1 MLQAFSL
8 WDQGKTLRWIQDF
21 LANRTQQ
28 VVINGHG
35 SSRSYVTSGV
45 PQGSVLGPLLFIC
58 YINDLPKEVKSTLKL
73 YADDVLF
80 YRIIRSI
87 NDCEMLQ
94 KDLDIV
100 NKWVDIWQMA
110 FNLRRQMQASTG
122 H

>member
-1 MLQAFSL
+1 MACNVNSGLQTNLLLLDFKKASDKVSHYCL
-8 WDQGKTLRWIQDF
+8 CYKLSHYGIRGNTLRWIQDF

-45 PQGSVLGPLLFIC
+45 PQGSVLGPLLFI
-58 YINDLPKEVKSTLKL
+58 NDLPKEVKSTLKL

-87 NDCEMLQ
+87 YDCECY
-94 KDLDIV
+94 KRI
-100 NKWVDIWQMA
+100 
-110 FNLRRQMQASTG
+110 
-122 H
+122 